1 MLANTPQNLTQIL
14 NAIGTGEERSAD
26 AILPLVYDE
35 LRAIAVTHLR
45 HERSGHTLQA
55 TALVHETYVRLVDQ
69 RRIHWTGRAH
79 FLAIAATMMRRI
91 LVNHAKARQCDKRG
105 GGAARMELTIDT
117 PQLPEKSLDLLA
129 LDEAMCRL
137 AEFDPQQCKIVE
149 LRFFGG
155 LTASET
161 AQVVGASERTVHR
174 EWTFAKAWLRS
185 TSGTLLTGHCKI
197 DTGFAFDES
206 STSLD
211 SAESAALSLNVV
223 YTFTTAASVVLTCDE
238 TSVNADIKVY
248 DAKITAIEVTSL
260 SNVGG

>member
-1 MLANTPQNLTQIL
+1 MSKTLTNRTRPKWLTYLLVAVLTAAVVAPAAVFAADKFTDVPASNTFHADISWLANAGVTKGCNPPADTLYCPEDNVSRGQMAAFLRRFAQYLGAEDGTPAQADNATTVGGKTAGDLGTAAYSTFKDGPITTTAGNRTVLTL
-14 NAIGTGEERSAD
+14 NMPAG
-26 AILPLVYDE
+26 
-35 LRAIAVTHLR
+35 
-45 HERSGHTLQA
+45 
-55 TALVHETYVRLVDQ
+55 TYV
-69 RRIHWTGRAH
+69 I
-79 FLAIAATMMRRI
+79 
-91 LVNHAKARQCDKRG
+91 
-105 GGAARMELTIDT
+105 
-117 PQLPEKSLDLLA
+117 
-129 LDEAMCRL
+129 
-137 AEFDPQQCKIVE
+137 
-149 LRFFGG
+149 
-155 LTASET
+155 
-161 AQVVGASERTVHR
+161 
-174 EWTFAKAWLRS
+174 FAKAWLRS